1 MMNQVLQPSPSLASE
16 NPFSSEEGYIDHI
29 GAHAHHNS
37 FASVSDQFRREPVL
51 AHPAAGLHQGSIAG
65 CYGTHRPDSAY
76 QASAALSDS
85 GSASIS
91 TSPSS
96 TASSA
101 LAHSYATF
109 PQTVATTYPSHFPLV
124 FNPVWGNGG
133 SMSSTR
139 RLNDASSTGMLP
151 TARSPGLGHSVSP
164 SVGSSARDSYTTG
177 TSAMHRYSHTLSPR
191 SDLSGYISQ
200 PDTPRSVLPT
210 SMPLTNYNNGYHT
223 SAYVPPTGSPESPP
237 FNAQSTWGTIVCE
250 GTTVTPTLDAKVEKG
265 FFFSSDRVWTC
276 YRRNYFSVNVSYQ
289 LSPWTPNGRLYL
301 DQNNGKPSEQIQS
314 MAVSLGAAVDG
325 ASGKTIELVQHT
337 PKRDKGPQLTMKKE
351 LVAPT
356 PPGKS
361 HEHGSYALNSF
372 HQTSAVAGPHLPLQ
386 NENESQQYSP
396 TGHGSSNYQHS
407 FERIQFKSATANNGK
422 RRAQQQYYHLI
433 VELWA
438 NVQKPQED
446 GPRWVKVAARLSH
459 PVVVRGRSPSHYQ
472 NEGPHNASASRGAPG
487 SGLGGNGHHGLGSNG
502 RTSYSSY
509 GNAMSGSGTTGMGGS
524 MYRGNTYSLDPSPVG
539 SHSISSSSSL
549 SGGNIQGIVGDQQ
562 MVEDSDSKMMDPP
575 QDYSY
580 YPAPI
585 YESTASKYEGALP
598 PPDRRVKEEYPSAAW
613 QGGGCGRFQGI
624 ESSRGYYPDV
634 QTHTY

>member
-1 MMNQVLQPSPSLASE
+1 
-16 NPFSSEEGYIDHI
+16 
-29 GAHAHHNS
+29 
-37 FASVSDQFRREPVL
+37 
-51 AHPAAGLHQGSIAG
+51 
-65 CYGTHRPDSAY
+65 
-76 QASAALSDS
+76 
-85 GSASIS
+85 
-91 TSPSS
+91 
-96 TASSA
+96 
-101 LAHSYATF
+101 
-109 PQTVATTYPSHFPLV
+109 
-124 FNPVWGNGG
+124 
-133 SMSSTR
+133 
-139 RLNDASSTGMLP
+139 
-151 TARSPGLGHSVSP
+151 
-164 SVGSSARDSYTTG
+164 
-177 TSAMHRYSHTLSPR
+177 MHRYSHTLSPR